1 MTELRIRTMTRA
13 DLALAL
19 GWAAGEGWNPGLT
32 DSDSFYA
39 ADPSGFFIGEI
50 DGKPVA
56 SLSAIAY
63 GDDFGFLGLYIVR
76 PEWRGQGHG
85 IALWRHGMAYLGP
98 RRNVGLDGVV
108 AQQDN
113 YRKSGFTWV
122 HRNIRFEAP
131 LIETTPHD
139 VKHGV
144 IEPVAGLPFAELEA
158 YDRRFFPATRRGFL
172 ERWIAG
178 TGTHALALIRNG
190 TLAGYGCIRPARAGH
205 KIGPLFANDEQ
216 AAETLF
222 HALARHVSV
231 GPVILD
237 VPQPNRAAVAMAER
251 HGMKPSFETA
261 RMYTK
266 GAPAIDLGGLYG
278 ITSFELG

>member
-1 MTELRIRTMTRA
+1 MTRA
-13 DLALAL
+13 DLALVL

-39 ADPSGFFIGEI
+39 ADSNGFFIGEI
-50 DGKPVA
+50 DGEPVA
-56 SLSAIAY
+56 SLSAAAY
-63 GDDFGFLGLYIVR
+63 GDGFGFIGLYIAR

-85 IALWRHGMAYLGP
+85 IALWRHGMDYLG
-98 RRNVGLDGVV
+98 RRNIGLDGVV

-113 YRKSGFTWV
+113 YRKSGFTWA

-131 LIETTPHD
+131 PIETAPHD

-144 IEPVAGLPFAELEA
+144 IEPVARLPFTELEA
-158 YDRRFFPATRRGFL
+158 YDRRFFPAPRRAFL

-178 TGTHALALIRNG
+178 TGTHALALIRDG
-190 TLAGYGCIRPARAGH
+190 ALVGYGAILPARAGA
-205 KIGPLFANDEQ
+205 KIGPLFADDER

-222 HALARHVSV
+222 HALARHVSI
-231 GPVILD
+231 GPIILD
-237 VPQPNRAAVAMAER
+237 VPEPNRAAVSMAER
-251 HGMKPSFETA
+251 HGMKPAFETA
-261 RMYTK
+261 RMYTQ

>member
-1 MTELRIRTMTRA
+1 MTRA
-13 DLALAL
+13 DLALVL

-39 ADPSGFFIGEI
+39 ADPNGLFIGEV

-56 SLSAIAY
+56 SLSAAAY
-63 GDDFGFLGLYIVR
+63 DDSFGFLGLYIAR

-85 IALWRHGMAYLGP
+85 IALWRHGMAYLG
-98 RRNVGLDGVV
+98 RRNIGLDGVV

-113 YRKSGFTWV
+113 YRKSGFTWA
-122 HRNIRFEAP
+122 HRNIRFEVP
-131 LIETTPHD
+131 SVEVGRHD

-144 IEPVAGLPFAELEA
+144 IEPVAGLSFAELTA
-158 YDRRFFPATRRGFL
+158 YDRRFFPAPRRAFL

-178 TGTHALALIRNG
+178 TGTHALALIRDG
-190 TLAGYGCIRPARAGH
+190 ALAGYGAIRPARAGH
-205 KIGPLFANDEQ
+205 KIGPLFANDQ
-216 AAETLF
+216 RAAETLF
-222 HALARHVSV
+222 HALARHVSI

-237 VPQPNRAAVAMAER
+237 VPEPSRAAMALAER
-251 HGMKPSFETA
+251 HGMKPAFETA
-261 RMYTK
+261 RMYTQ
-266 GAPAIDLGGLYG
+266 GAPAIDLAGLYG